1 MTIFGQGY
9 MYICAILMEIHIP
22 QTEAVANSA
31 ALSSWTKYWEVL
43 SHPTTQWSRSSIRE
57 IREIIKQDIFCSST
71 YQHFVLGKY
80 YPILQRQNHDPL
92 LEEQDYLRWI

>member
-43 SHPTTQWSRSSIRE
+43 SHPTTPRSRSSIRE
-57 IREIIKQDIFCSST
+57 ITQQDRFRPTTYQLSST
-71 YQHFVLGKY
+71 YYWEVLSH
-80 YPILQRQNHDPL
+80 PTTP
-92 LEEQDYLRWI
+92 